1 MSDLQ
6 YDCSTDSEHVIKLE
20 SQLVAAVWLSATAP
34 AGRAVCFEVLT
45 ALVGEGAKIKVTGT
59 SENGARL
66 GQVSG
71 KVYCNRFSGEFSVP
85 DDARLGDKVYFTVS
99 LPDNGLEAESGRISV
114 VPPIRVAGMRWSS
127 DQVRRGDIVTMSAD
141 ITGLPNGSEIEFV
154 LLEHSSRGA
163 HERVAVIPANVS
175 NDRVEAQWEFE
186 YHSNTNDIPTQ
197 AELEPYGGSYSPPRY
212 FFVIRADGQ
221 DFGRE
226 QESGLLE
233 FRDVINMEFA
243 DPDGSPL
250 ADEDYAITLPDGTQR
265 EGKLDSQGRLH
276 IDDAP
281 PGPVV
286 VSLPAVADRGGDDS
300 DSDPDSNSDSESDS
314 DYDSDYDSGTESG
327 SNPSSDLGTETQSE
341 TESDDSQ
348 AASP

>member
-34 AGRAVCFEVLT
+34 AGRTVRFEVLT
-45 ALVGEGAKIKVTGT
+45 ALVGEGAKIKATGT
-59 SENGARL
+59 SENGLRL

-85 DDARLGDKVYFTVS
+85 DDARPGDKVYFTVS
-99 LPDNGLEAESGRISV
+99 LPGNGLEGESGRISV

-141 ITGLPNGSEIEFV
+141 ITGLPNGSEVELV

-186 YHSNTNDIPTQ
+186 YHSDTNDIPTQ
-197 AELEPYGGSYSPPRY
+197 AELEPYGGSYSAPRY

-221 DFGRE
+221 QFGRD

-250 ADEDYAITLPDGTQR
+250 ADEDYAITLPDGSQR

-300 DSDPDSNSDSESDS
+300 DSDSNSDSDSDPGSDADSESGWNPNSDS
-314 DYDSDYDSGTESG
+314 NS
-327 SNPSSDLGTETQSE
+327 ETQSE